1 MPSLFN
7 VCLDVHTA
15 TLFVNTGLNLRFLSY
30 KQHHST
36 QRKQTYTQTPISTAK
51 THVHLI
57 VLNGVR
63 FAVLAVTNVYVVIS
77 SPPIKCT
84 ILLIRTYFFK
94 IRIVRL
100 SKTW

>member
-63 FAVLAVTNVYVVIS
+63 YVSFGGHERIRCDIFS
-77 SPPIKCT
+77 S
-84 ILLIRTYFFK
+84 Y
-94 IRIVRL
+94 
-100 SKTW
+100 